1 MLCRTEIREP
11 DAAKTASVPAVERPG
26 AGRSDCVCGAV
37 ANLPRRVGNCARNA
51 AGKDGPPP
59 APAPPDA
66 GPPAS
71 SACAVPRPAR
81 PSTGAPGSVPRNASR
96 AGCAPS
102 AASIATSRTGG
113 CAGPAGRNA
122 GPPSASD
129 TAAPGEPVSNTV
141 ADESA
146 PGAGK
151 DAGAAA
157 SGGRPR
163 TLAGLCVRC
172 GRNAAVEGGSSC
184 EPCLEKRRVLDREQ
198 YRSRR
203 DAGCC
208 GRCGVPTFQGA
219 PVCGPCAVI
228 EARRQPKKNATA
240 RRRYAERRS
249 RWICT
254 ACGRKPSFGASR
266 CENCSKLEYE
276 RSEHVRGIPDWEPG
290 CTVVDRFTG
299 EELSAWDR
307 WEDAVAS
314 LSFAGLSLD
323 DVELLSETS
332 PLHTM
337 TGWG

>member
-1 MLCRTEIREP
+1 MPYRDPRTRRRKDRERARRRTARRRALGLCLQCGRKPPEKGRQLCAECGGKRRVAARARAAKRRAAGVKRARDPEARKAEYQRARQRAEERLARGLCAQCGLDHHEP
-11 DAAKTASVPAVERPG
+11 D
-26 AGRSDCVCGAV
+26 
-37 ANLPRRVGNCARNA
+37 RRLC
-51 AGKDGPPP
+51 
-59 APAPPDA
+59 
-66 GPPAS
+66 
-71 SACAVPRPAR
+71 SACGEKRRQAERERYRRAR
-81 PSTGAPGSVPRNASR
+81 R
-96 AGCAPS
+96 AGLKYGGKPVDARRRQGRRR
-102 AASIATSRTGG
+102 SRKRRQ
-113 CAGPAGRNA
+113 ARA
-122 GPPSASD
+122 
-129 TAAPGEPVSNTV
+129 
-141 ADESA
+141 
-146 PGAGK
+146 
-151 DAGAAA
+151 
-157 SGGRPR
+157 
-163 TLAGLCVRC
+163 LAGLCARC
-172 GRNAAVEGGSSC
+172 GRNAAVEGGASC

-228 EARRQPKKNATA
+228 EARRQPRKNAAA
-240 RRRYAERRS
+240 RRRYAERRA

-266 CENCSKLEYE
+266 CEDCSKLEYN
-276 RSEHVRGIPDWEPG
+276 RAGHGHGLPDWAPG
-290 CTVVDRFTG
+290 CTVVDRFSG

-332 PLHTM
+332 PLHAM